1 MTCNHDMKKK
11 TDNSLK
17 YQIKLKGYLGEQWA
31 NWFEN
36 TTIHTDD
43 EGNTRL
49 TCLLP
54 DQAAL
59 YGLLK
64 KIRDLGL
71 FLLSLQY
78 VQSVEPEPDNTP
90 VSQTER

>member
-1 MTCNHDMKKK
+1 MIFDQDMKKK
-11 TDNSLK
+11 TDNTMI
-17 YQIKLKGYLGEQWA
+17 YHIRLKGYLGEQWA

-36 TTIHTDD
+36 SVVATD
-43 EGNTRL
+43 ENGNTSL
-49 TCLLP
+49 ICFLP

-64 KIRDLGL
+64 KIRNLGL

-78 VQSVEPEPDNTP
+78 VEPEPKESL
-90 VSQTER
+90 VSQTEA